1 MELIFEYTGEIESL
15 KKASKQA
22 NAIKSSII
30 RSLEHSKLTR
40 FRCSNIGPEQ
50 LADLI
55 GGSTLKMEVKT
66 YWYWSRNV
74 FGYFDASKPNVIH
87 INTRS
92 LPRPIPSLV
101 STLWHEYIHALD
113 SSVTVLYL
121 HHDSNYYESWKE
133 ECAPFYVDAIAERLA
148 AASDNVPRTDNTKV
162 KSAPL
167 WKRVLFFW
175 RYL

>member
-1 MELIFEYTGEIESL
+1 MIFEYTGEIESL
-15 KKASKQA
+15 KEASKQA
-22 NAIKSSII
+22 NEIKDEII
-30 RSLEHSKLTR
+30 YSLERSKTTR
-40 FRCSNIGPEQ
+40 FRCSNITPAE
-50 LADLI
+50 LSDI
-55 GGSTLKMEVKT
+55 IRTSKMKIEIKT

-113 SSVTVLYL
+113 ANEKHFYF
-121 HHDSNYYESWKE
+121 HHDSNYYELWKE
-133 ECAPFYVDAIAERLA
+133 DTAPFYIDGIAERLA

>member
-1 MELIFEYTGEIESL
+1 MELIFEYTGKIELLKEAS
-15 KKASKQA
+15 KKA
-22 NAIKSSII
+22 NNIKSEII

-40 FRCSNIGPEQ
+40 FRCSNITPAE
-50 LADLI
+50 LSDI
-55 GGSTLKMEVKT
+55 IRTSKMKIEIKT
-66 YWYWSRNV
+66 YWHWNRNV
-74 FGYFDASKPNVIH
+74 MGYFDASKPSVIN

-92 LPRPIPSLV
+92 LPRSVSSLV

-113 SSVTVLYL
+113 ASEEHFYF
-121 HHDSNYYESWKE
+121 HHGSNYYRPWKE
-133 ECAPFYVDAIAERLA
+133 DTAPFYVDAIAERLA

-162 KSAPL
+162 KSAPS